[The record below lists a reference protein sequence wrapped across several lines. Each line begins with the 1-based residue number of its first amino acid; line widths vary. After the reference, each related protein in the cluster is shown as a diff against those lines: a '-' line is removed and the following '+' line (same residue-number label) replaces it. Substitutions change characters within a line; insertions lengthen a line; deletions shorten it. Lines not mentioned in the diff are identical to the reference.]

1 MVVVC
6 CLQSLFVLLEV
17 TIRNVAGSTQGHQV
31 LYGISS
37 FASTHTTRFN
47 VVDVY
52 GFSLA
57 DFARNEVGCVVAHT
71 LQVDLCVVLHFW

>member
-6 CLQSLFVLLEV
+6 CLQTLFVLFDV
-17 TIRNVAGSTQGHQV
+17 TVCNVAGSTQGHQV

-37 FASTHTTRFN
+37 FASTHTTRFD

-52 GFSLA
+52 GFSLT
-57 DFARNEVGCVVAHT
+57 DLARDEVGCVVAHT